1 MKTQVTKHGG
11 HQAFGSKA
19 LYCSSRSTKLC
30 SPSCTS
36 PACQSTGPLQSCA
49 QVCAHL
55 EQRVKGPSGHLC
67 AVWAVCRS
75 FLGTK
80 QKKYQHVAIAPQTWS
95 WHHGRWL
102 SGHASQPSIL
112 RAMPRA
118 KAWII
123 PREDGARW
131 GRISEYSELDSVSR
145 DDGGLIYITG

>member
-1 MKTQVTKHGG
+1 MN
-11 HQAFGSKA
+11 GS
-19 LYCSSRSTKLC
+19 LGS
-30 SPSCTS
+30 
-36 PACQSTGPLQSCA
+36 LQI
-49 QVCAHL
+49 
-55 EQRVKGPSGHLC
+55 
-67 AVWAVCRS
+67 
-75 FLGTK
+75 FLGDK
-80 QKKYQHVAIAPQTWS
+80 AEEIPARGNSSSDLS

-131 GRISEYSELDSVSR
+131 GRISEYSELDSMSR